1 MDEVALLNKL
11 SLPTDTWFR
20 RNLPFNQLAQ
30 RLNPKQRKMLEEV
43 IESYGIRILATLTPR
58 NTNILAYED
67 EQEKY
72 EEIHLYS
79 IKLKEWQ
86 KQKEVYRTLATL
98 IPYPIVIFFHQENQ
112 QTWVLGEHHRHMDGL
127 RLVADA
133 LYQSKPEIN
142 SKKYIEA
149 FNFNKLNKTD
159 LKTTYQSLIDSM
171 VNLELNENYQ
181 LNLQH
186 VPNIEYLTR
195 LTEIDKQI
203 DSLQKQARKE
213 TQMNQRLPLNM
224 QIHQLKKE
232 KEKLI
237 KELEE

>member
-1 MDEVALLNKL
+1 MDEVSLLNKL

-30 RLNPKQRKMLEEV
+30 RLNPKQRKMLEDV

-98 IPYPIVIFFHQENQ
+98 IPYPIVMYFHQDNQ
-112 QTWVLGEHHRHMDGL
+112 QSWVLGKHHRHLDGL
-127 RLVADA
+127 RLVVDN
-133 LYQSKPEIN
+133 LFHSKSEI
-142 SKKYIEA
+142 SSSKYIEA
-149 FNFNKLNKTD
+149 FNFNTLNKTN
-159 LKTTYQSLIDSM
+159 LKTTYQSLI
-171 VNLELNENYQ
+171 E
-181 LNLQH
+181 
-186 VPNIEYLTR
+186 
-195 LTEIDKQI
+195 
-203 DSLQKQARKE
+203 
-213 TQMNQRLPLNM
+213 
-224 QIHQLKKE
+224 
-232 KEKLI
+232 
-237 KELEE
+237 